1 MILLVYNYVYSFT
14 ESLVIQCKIPVN
26 FSFFCCVLKFEA
38 LVKVDV
44 SKPKN
49 LDYSLFEWMNVT
61 WKTKVFMIIEILLL
75 TN

>member
-1 MILLVYNYVYSFT
+1 MQNPSKLFI
-14 ESLVIQCKIPVN
+14 
-26 FSFFCCVLKFEA
+26 FCCVLKFEA
-38 LVKVDV
+38 LGKVDV

>member
-1 MILLVYNYVYSFT
+1 MQNPSKLL
-14 ESLVIQCKIPVN
+14 I
-26 FSFFCCVLKFEA
+26 FCCVLKFEA
-38 LVKVDV
+38 FKVKVDV

>member
-1 MILLVYNYVYSFT
+1 MQNPSKLFI
-14 ESLVIQCKIPVN
+14 
-26 FSFFCCVLKFEA
+26 FCCVLKFEA
-38 LVKVDV
+38 LVEVDV

>member
-1 MILLVYNYVYSFT
+1 MQNPSKLFI
-14 ESLVIQCKIPVN
+14 
-26 FSFFCCVLKFEA
+26 FCCVLKFEA
-38 LVKVDV
+38 LVKVGV

>member
-1 MILLVYNYVYSFT
+1 MQNPSKLFI
-14 ESLVIQCKIPVN
+14 
-26 FSFFCCVLKFEA
+26 FCCVLKFEA

-44 SKPKN
+44 LKPKN

>member
-1 MILLVYNYVYSFT
+1 MQNPSKLFI
-14 ESLVIQCKIPVN
+14 
-26 FSFFCCVLKFEA
+26 FCCVLKFEA

-61 WKTKVFMIIEILLL
+61 WKTKVFMIIEILLGLL